1 MKSQSISGAPFVQL
15 YSFCFSSTSYRVRI
29 ALSLKGINYEYVGV
43 NLRVGE
49 QRTDTYI
56 QLNPSKGVP
65 VLITD
70 TGAEIT
76 QSMAILQYLEE
87 SYPEPALLPRD
98 PLKKAYVLELCNL
111 IACDIHP
118 VNNLRVLAYVQSEL
132 GASDEQKDAWY
143 KHWIAEGMTAVEAHL
158 SKHDSGLFCFGE
170 SPSLA
175 DVCLVP
181 QVTNAVRF
189 KCDMTEYPRAMAI
202 YNHCIGL
209 PEFERASAANQPD
222 MIK

>member
-1 MKSQSISGAPFVQL
+1 VQL

-43 NLRVGE
+43 NLRTGE

-118 VNNLRVLAYVQSEL
+118 VNNLRVLAYVQSKL

-158 SKHDSGLFCFGE
+158 SKHDSGRYCFGE